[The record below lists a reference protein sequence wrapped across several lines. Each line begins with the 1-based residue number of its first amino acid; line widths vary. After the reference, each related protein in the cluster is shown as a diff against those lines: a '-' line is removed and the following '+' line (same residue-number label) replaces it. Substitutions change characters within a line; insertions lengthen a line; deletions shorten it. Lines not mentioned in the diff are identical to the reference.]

1 MIISDLQF
9 IETADNS
16 EVQGAGGKYKD
27 YSYYYK
33 KYSKKFAKASADA
46 DAKAFGDKTDAYTNT
61 FAIADADAG
70 VSLSGSKSYA
80 AAYSYH

>member
-9 IETADNS
+9 IEAADNS
-16 EVQGAGGKYKD
+16 EVQGAGGKYYD
-27 YSYYYK
+27 YYK
-33 KYSKKFAKASADA
+33 KYYYTKTAKASADA

-61 FAIADADAG
+61 FAIADSDAG

-80 AAYSYH
+80 VASTY

>member
-16 EVQGAGGKYKD
+16 EVQGGWG
-27 YSYYYK
+27 YYYE
-33 KYSKKFAKASADA
+33 KYAKAAADA

-61 FAIADADAG
+61 FAIADSDEG

-80 AAYSYH
+80 VAYTY